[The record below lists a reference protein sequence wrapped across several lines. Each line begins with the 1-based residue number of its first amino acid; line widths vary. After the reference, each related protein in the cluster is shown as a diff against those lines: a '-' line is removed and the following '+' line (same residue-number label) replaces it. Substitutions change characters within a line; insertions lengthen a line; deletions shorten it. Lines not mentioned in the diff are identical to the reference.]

1 MFEGSELEINYST
14 SAVGS
19 VQVEIQDDQGRP
31 QQGFALS
38 DSPEQYGDKIDHRV
52 TWSGGPDVSSYAG
65 RTVRLRFV
73 VKDADLYAFK
83 FN

>member
-1 MFEGSELEINYST
+1 MFEGSELEMNYST
-14 SAVGS
+14 SAMGS

-31 QQGFALS
+31 QQQFALA
-38 DSPEQYGDKIDHRV
+38 DSPEQFGDKIDHRV
-52 TWSGGPDVSSYAG
+52 MWSGGPDVSSFAG
-65 RTVRLRFV
+65 KTVRLRFV

>member
-1 MFEGSELEINYST
+1 MVEGSELEINYST

-31 QQGFALS
+31 QEGFALA
-38 DSPEQYGDKIDHRV
+38 DSPERYGDRISDRV
-52 TWSGGPDVSSYAG
+52 TWMGGPDVSAFAG
-65 RTVRLRFV
+65 RPVRLRFV
-73 VKDADLYAFK
+73 LKDADVYAFK

>member
-31 QQGFALS
+31 QQGFSLA
-38 DSPEQYGDKIDHRV
+38 DSPEQYGDKVDHRV
-52 TWSGGPDVSSYAG
+52 SWTGGPDVSSLQG
-65 RTVRLRFV
+65 MPVRLRFV
-73 VKDADLYAFK
+73 MKDADLYALK
-83 FN
+83 FG